1 MFYAHPQVAY
11 AFISVLGHE
20 LELAAE
26 RAHRERLTHPT
37 EATPEESTHVISHV
51 PRRLLNQSRHR
62 KEDRCSRTTLTSS
75 RPW

>member
-26 RAHRERLTHPT
+26 RAHRERLAHPT
-37 EATPEESTHVISHV
+37 EVAAEELTSVRSHV
-51 PRRLLNQSRHR
+51 RRRPVTQSRHR
-62 KEDRCSRTTLTSS
+62 KEERCSRTTLTSS
-75 RPW
+75 RRW